1 MRTSRSLLLLL
12 LAPALWPAAAAAEA
26 DPVEWLVEV
35 GVHHSRLRVAV
46 GAEGVDD
53 RDDGA
58 LGPVLGAGVRRSA
71 DAARHH
77 WLGMQ
82 LEWARVRG
90 DPLLAW
96 RAIDYQYRPGWE
108 APLAFG
114 AFLGVARLDTGA
126 PALGWYVGVTASW
139 QRLFAGLDLGLD
151 LRLGDSLARDK
162 LLAGD
167 PPATVRPDL
176 FYGLTGAVLSLTWR
190 R

>member
-1 MRTSRSLLLLL
+1 MRTSRALPLLLI
-12 LAPALWPAAAAAEA
+12 AATLWPRAAAAGD
-26 DPVEWLVEV
+26 DPVEWQLEAGALV
-35 GVHHSRLRVAV
+35 GRLRVAV

-53 RDDGA
+53 RSDGVF
-58 LGPVLGAGVRRSA
+58 GPVLGVGARRSV
-71 DAARHH
+71 DVERRH

-82 LEWARVRG
+82 LEWAHVRG
-90 DPLLAW
+90 DPLVAW
-96 RAIDYQYRPGWE
+96 RAVDYQYRPAWE

-126 PALGWYVGVTASW
+126 PALGWYVGVTATW
-139 QRLFAGLDLGLD
+139 QRLLAGLDLGID

-167 PPATVRPDL
+167 PPPTPRPDL
-176 FYGLTGAVLSLTWR
+176 FYSLTGAVVSVTWR